1 MTNSPGIPVV
11 PCCPENGG
19 GDLMPLLL
27 AVVVLLAGHL
37 VLRAFKNRKGNA
49 EMKNFKNLAIV
60 AAVIV
65 AAGLVF
71 ALKHNQ
77 AQSSESAP
85 AAAAEVVPATAE
97 ATDGAAETPAAL
109 PRMVDLGADKCIPC
123 KMMAPILE
131 EMKTTYAGQLE
142 VDFIDVWKNPDAG
155 GQYGVR
161 VIPTQIFY
169 DAGGQELFRHEGF
182 FAKEDILAKWKEL
195 GVDLMPQAA
204 P

>member
-1 MTNSPGIPVV
+1 MTNSLPIATPI
-11 PCCPENGG
+11 CCPPNDG
-19 GDLMPLLL
+19 GDLLPLLL
-27 AVVVLLAGHL
+27 VVVVLLAGH
-37 VLRAFKNRKGNA
+37 VIFQEFQKWKGKP

-85 AAAAEVVPATAE
+85 AVAAEAVRTSTE

-131 EMKTTYAGQLE
+131 EMKTAYAGQLE
-142 VDFIDVWKNPDAG
+142 VEFIDVWKNPDAG
-155 GQYGVR
+155 GQYGIR
-161 VIPTQIFY
+161 MIPTQIFF
-169 DAGGQELFRHEGF
+169 DASGKELFRHEGF
-182 FAKEDILAKWKEL
+182 YGKEDMLAKWKEL
-195 GVDLMPQAA
+195 GVDLQPKAA
-204 P
+204 Q

>member
-27 AVVVLLAGHL
+27 VIIVLLAGHL

-60 AAVIV
+60 AAVVV

-77 AQSSESAP
+77 VKPSEPAP
-85 AAAAEVVPATAE
+85 AAVAESASAP
-97 ATDGAAETPAAL
+97 TPL
-109 PRMVDLGADKCIPC
+109 PRLLELGADKCTAC
-123 KMMAPILE
+123 KQMAPILADL
-131 EMKTTYAGQLE
+131 KAAYAGQLA
-142 VDFIDVWKNPDAG
+142 VDFIDVWQNADAAKP
-155 GQYGVR
+155 YGVR
-161 VIPTQIFY
+161 IIPLQIFF
-169 DAGGQELFRHEGF
+169 DAEGRELFRHEGF

-195 GVDLMPQAA
+195 GVDLPETSG